1 MFCSQGSTGSY
12 IYRSISVQNLE
23 ILLDNLVKS
32 EKMKTWYQGLD
43 PKDKMF
49 EVKEKLRT
57 LDVDSLTSHLLRRYL
72 LDGNTHPA
80 KEFPELFSSDFP
92 EGVLTYEWAK
102 PLGGSGDGVLK
113 TLKHRSSI
121 NGDPHLRFW
130 IDILFINQMSKNIPV
145 ELAIAQ
151 EYYIL
156 CARHVVAGSRS
167 LLDRGWCIWE
177 LGLRAHSKRP
187 CIIIGDLDDKAR
199 IWYVCVD
206 FKFG

>member
-1 MFCSQGSTGSY
+1 M
-12 IYRSISVQNLE
+12 YRSISVHNLE
-23 ILLDNLVKS
+23 ILLYNLVKS
-32 EKMKTWYQGLD
+32 EKMKTWYRRLD
-43 PKDKMF
+43 PQDKFF
-49 EVKEKLRT
+49 EVTDAEGVVRFKEKLQT

-102 PLGGSGDGVLK
+102 ALGGSGDGVLK
-113 TLKHRSSI
+113 TLKHPSSI

-156 CARHVVAGSRS
+156 CARHVVAGSKS

-187 CIIIGDLDDKAR
+187 SIIIGDLDEKAR
-199 IWYVCVD
+199 ICSV
-206 FKFG
+206 